1 MSAIPRAQYL
11 RVFAILTVLTVA
23 EIAVVYVPGVARG
36 LLILALTLLG
46 PVRPARPVRR
56 GADGRGGLA
65 QPGRAAAVKRL
76 VAGLCVLL
84 APSLAMACPS
94 CAGRDGPG
102 LGALLAVGGMI
113 LAPYA
118 VALVAI
124 RVIRRLD
131 QRG

>member
-1 MSAIPRAQYL
+1 MK
-11 RVFAILTVLTVA
+11 
-23 EIAVVYVPGVARG
+23 
-36 LLILALTLLG
+36 
-46 PVRPARPVRR
+46 
-56 GADGRGGLA
+56 
-65 QPGRAAAVKRL
+65 RAAGVPSIAAL
-76 VAGLCVLL
+76 AMFAATL
-84 APSLAMACPS
+84 APAVAMACPS

-118 VALVAI
+118 VALVAV

>member
-1 MSAIPRAQYL
+1 MKRA
-11 RVFAILTVLTVA
+11 ATVRPIIVA
-23 EIAVVYVPGVARG
+23 
-36 LLILALTLLG
+36 LALVAATLA
-46 PVRPARPVRR
+46 P
-56 GADGRGGLA
+56 
-65 QPGRAAAVKRL
+65 AAAL
-76 VAGLCVLL
+76 
-84 APSLAMACPS
+84 ACPS

-118 VALVAI
+118 VALVAV